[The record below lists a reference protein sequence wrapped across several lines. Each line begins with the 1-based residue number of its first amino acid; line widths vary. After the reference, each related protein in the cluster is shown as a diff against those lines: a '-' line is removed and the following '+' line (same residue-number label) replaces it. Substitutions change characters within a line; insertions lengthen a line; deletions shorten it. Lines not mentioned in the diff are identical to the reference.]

1 MTLFP
6 MLITK
11 DTNAKWNVEINSGN
25 QFNFS
30 MIISIEVS
38 RNNQNT
44 DQLGKN
50 ELSMMFIEL
59 IQFMG
64 EIVSSRNIL

>member
-11 DTNAKWNVEINSGN
+11 DTNAKWNVEINSDN